1 MWIATRFVVPPKNQ
15 TTQNMNNTHCMKFG
29 TVLAGVLALI
39 EVSAKADIFGSGGN
53 AFTIDFVNVVNAG
66 NADDAAFDDTA
77 PDYSSPYGGVPYN
90 YRMGTYEISQDA
102 ITKATAGGLLNVTS
116 GAWIGSQPAT
126 NVSWYEAA
134 AFVNWLNTST
144 GHPVAYNLD
153 AGATTL
159 TLWSNAQ
166 AWQAGGENLY
176 RHKDA
181 YYFLPSEDEWYKA
194 AYHKNDGVTANYWDN
209 ATGSNSVPTA
219 VVSGTTA
226 GTAVFNGVNSSPAA
240 VDNDGGLSPYGT
252 RGQDGNA
259 LEWQESALDGI
270 NDSPSEPRPVRG
282 GYWNALE
289 VELRSSR
296 HYNFGTAENGAVG
309 FRVASVVPEPSSTL
323 LLLGSGWMCLLK
335 RRRTPGL

>member
-1 MWIATRFVVPPKNQ
+1 MT
-15 TTQNMNNTHCMKFG
+15 
-29 TVLAGVLALI
+29 
-39 EVSAKADIFGSGGN
+39 
-53 AFTIDFVNVVNAG
+53 
-66 NADDAAFDDTA
+66 
-77 PDYSSPYGGVPYN
+77 
-90 YRMGTYEISQDA
+90 
-102 ITKATAGGLLNVTS
+102 
-116 GAWIGSQPAT
+116 
-126 NVSWYEAA
+126 WYEAA

-159 TLWSNAQ
+159 TLWSSAQ
-166 AWQAGGENLY
+166 AWQAGGQNLY

-194 AYHKNDGVTANYWDN
+194 AYHKNDGVTANYWDY